1 MIPHDM
7 TSLNECL
14 TGLMSCVLGH
24 ACAPE
29 RSWHHPEVFWV
40 YSHLAVWSLWALCCV
55 RACCTLSWSN
65 PSLSVAPS
73 HLIRH
78 CLERLRN
85 TEREFIYLRSFRH
98 TKHVLSKLDVWAN
111 TICPVYCKHKQIY
124 KFHTCCSFL
133 HIVQLIVEE
142 WHLLVFFLHYICNI
156 VQKSDLAVCW
166 FSI

>member
-98 TKHVLSKLDVWAN
+98 TKHVLSKL
-111 TICPVYCKHKQIY
+111 CEQIRSALFIVNIS
-124 KFHTCCSFL
+124 KFTNF
-133 HIVQLIVEE
+133 IP
-142 WHLLVFFLHYICNI
+142 
-156 VQKSDLAVCW
+156 AAA
-166 FSI
+166 FST